1 MAWLA
6 QNGSSLVVL
15 LILVAIVGAILRSM
29 IKNKTLG
36 CDGCSGE
43 CAGCGAACGPSG
55 TCPTFNIELTAEQ
68 QAELET
74 LRQRN
79 SALPGN
85 RERAGERS

>member
-6 QNGSSLVVL
+6 QNGSTLVVL

-29 IKNKTLG
+29 IKNKALS

-43 CAGCGAACGPSG
+43 CAGCGGV
-55 TCPTFNIELTAEQ
+55 CPTFDIEFTTEQ
-68 QAELET
+68 QAELEA

-79 SALPGN
+79 GAPSGN
-85 RERAGERS
+85 GAQAGERS